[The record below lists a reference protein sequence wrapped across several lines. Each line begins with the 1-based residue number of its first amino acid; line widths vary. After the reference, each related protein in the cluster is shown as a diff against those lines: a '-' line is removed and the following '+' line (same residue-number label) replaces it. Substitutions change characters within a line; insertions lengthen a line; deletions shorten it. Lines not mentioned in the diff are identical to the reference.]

1 MRSEGNGEEKR
12 KLREREKGWREKGT
26 VREEDGREKEGEWNG
41 AVECVVWE
49 RLKVDGGV
57 DKKMVDVLC

>member
-1 MRSEGNGEEKR
+1 MRGEGVEK
-12 KLREREKGWREKGT
+12 
-26 VREEDGREKEGEWNG
+26 KEGKWNG

-57 DKKMVDVLC
+57 DKNMVDVLC